1 MCYISSMKTALY
13 RVLVNAGATE
23 DKAMKA
29 SDELNDMGRRLE
41 RIDTKLNML
50 VVGVSILIALGAIDK
65 VF

>member
-1 MCYISSMKTALY
+1 MTTALY
-13 RVLVNAGATE
+13 RALIDAGAAE

-29 SDELNDMGRRLE
+29 SDEINDMGRRLE

-50 VVGVSILIALGAIDK
+50 VVGVSILIALGVIDK

>member
-1 MCYISSMKTALY
+1 MCYNSSMTTALY
-13 RVLVNAGATE
+13 RALVDAGATE

-50 VVGVSILIALGAIDK
+50 VVGVSILIALGVIDK

>member
-1 MCYISSMKTALY
+1 MLY
-13 RVLVNAGATE
+13 RALVDAGAAE

-50 VVGVSILIALGAIDK
+50 VVGVSMLIALGVIDK
-65 VF
+65 IF